1 MVVGRLA
8 PHTILASESTLATY
22 SNYPLCRLLP
32 PLRRHH
38 RLHAPSDS
46 KSWNRSSE
54 THLHHQIIK
63 QSHNTAPN
71 TTTNHLITISY
82 LMSMILNLIFH
93 SFSTLPLT
101 ISSSCSST
109 PPSFQPLKSP
119 FATPTYRQQRRRK
132 QQHRC
137 SQASYGSGKRAPA
150 YQLLAQSGPGL
161 SALPWLL
168 HGARNGLCP

>member
-46 KSWNRSSE
+46 KSWNHSSE
-54 THLHHQIIK
+54 TYTPAPPNHQTITQHSTKHRCKSFHVHLMHCLMLIMIRPEHH
-63 QSHNTAPN
+63 
-71 TTTNHLITISY
+71 L
-82 LMSMILNLIFH
+82 
-93 SFSTLPLT
+93 SFIPTLPLT

-109 PPSFQPLKSP
+109 PASFHPLKSP
-119 FATPTYRQQRRRK
+119 FPTPTCRQQRRHK
-132 QQHRC
+132 QRHR
-137 SQASYGSGKRAPA
+137 
-150 YQLLAQSGPGL
+150 
-161 SALPWLL
+161 
-168 HGARNGLCP
+168 

>member
-63 QSHNTAPN
+63 QSHDTAPN
-71 TTTNHLITISY
+71 ATTNHLITISY

-132 QQHRC
+132 QQHR
-137 SQASYGSGKRAPA
+137 
-150 YQLLAQSGPGL
+150 
-161 SALPWLL
+161 
-168 HGARNGLCP
+168 

>member
-1 MVVGRLA
+1 MVVCVVVLHGKQAKQHTSLKIASPKGRHAEPAL
-8 PHTILASESTLATY
+8 STLATY

-119 FATPTYRQQRRRK
+119 FATPTYRQHRRRK
-132 QQHRC
+132 QQHR
-137 SQASYGSGKRAPA
+137 
-150 YQLLAQSGPGL
+150 
-161 SALPWLL
+161 
-168 HGARNGLCP
+168 